1 MCSQQWASLGQGG
14 GVSVAISAFFNS
26 RIISSEVVS
35 LCFCFLL
42 ASLPLAVGALF
53 CYCFFESA

>member
-53 CYCFFESA
+53 CYCF